1 MTTITHAGAE
11 PLELIDTKLSGNGWK
26 VRLMAGYLN
35 IPLKRT
41 SLSIVD
47 GDLEDE
53 NFALINPVRQV
64 PVLRTREGRWLSES
78 PAILWYLSE
87 RSEFLPASHAG
98 QAEVLQ
104 WLTFEQTQ
112 HMYYFAQPRLWIALR
127 KTMALDDP
135 QASAWRQSGLKA
147 LRVMQSHL
155 TKHAYLVG
163 ERPSLADV
171 ALYPYTSMASEGGY
185 DMEPYPAVNAWLE
198 RMRLLPGYTPL
209 ISEGEGL

>member
-53 NFALINPVRQV
+53 SFALINPVRQV

-78 PAILWYLSE
+78 PAILW
-87 RSEFLPASHAG
+87 RSEEHTSELKSLMRISYAVFCLKKQTANSNNIYNS
-98 QAEVLQ
+98 VY
-104 WLTFEQTQ
+104 LT
-112 HMYYFAQPRLWIALR
+112 
-127 KTMALDDP
+127 
-135 QASAWRQSGLKA
+135 S
-147 LRVMQSHL
+147 
-155 TKHAYLVG
+155 
-163 ERPSLADV
+163 
-171 ALYPYTSMASEGGY
+171 
-185 DMEPYPAVNAWLE
+185 NN
-198 RMRLLPGYTPL
+198 
-209 ISEGEGL
+209 